1 MALFIELIAKW
12 VSLAAEICSYYL
24 CIINLIYI
32 QSSQFLCIFS
42 VQYENDKTKGNRGRN
57 MKKILTVVTLSFSA
71 LWVSNIAIAKPHS
84 DEFQNDDNRGRGKG
98 SEQRMQ
104 RDSSDSRYQ
113 ERRKNREERGVKRL
127 QQHKWQTGY
136 VMPQHYRGNS
146 YKTEYQQHD
155 LPKPSRNQ
163 QWYKINNDYIL
174 VDSESNNIISIKE
187 D

>member
-1 MALFIELIAKW
+1 
-12 VSLAAEICSYYL
+12 
-24 CIINLIYI
+24 
-32 QSSQFLCIFS
+32 
-42 VQYENDKTKGNRGRN
+42 
-57 MKKILTVVTLSFSA
+57 MKKILAVVTLSFSA
-71 LWVSNIAIAKPHS
+71 LFFSNIAVAKPQS
-84 DEFQNDDNRGRGKG
+84 DQFQDNDNRERGKG
-98 SEQRMQ
+98 YEKRMQ
-104 RDSSDSRYQ
+104 RDSDDQDYQ

-146 YKTEYQQHD
+146 YKTEYKDHN

-174 VDSESNNIISIKE
+174 VDSDSNSILKIRE